1 MYSREMPMAQ
11 TSSVNFVRAL
21 SLALLMTLIAGCA
34 SLQGRTVFEEGEV
47 FEAEGNYPK
56 AVGKYYEATQLAPDN
71 QIFKLKL
78 LSVRTR
84 AAGFHLTKAR
94 VLVKEGK
101 VDEAL
106 DHYRRAR
113 GFDPTLE
120 LASREEQE
128 LLDKRQSQ
136 ELAEEAESLS
146 QQKRLSLARKAL
158 NKALELDPNNATALL
173 VQKMIDKGPSS
184 VSMDG
189 FELDVS
195 SSEPIT
201 LRFKDANIKEVFGI
215 LTKLTGIN
223 FIFDSDIREQGVSV
237 LLERASLAEAL
248 ELILQMNGLSKKVL
262 NEKTLI
268 IYPQTREKEKQ
279 YEDQIIQTFYLSHID
294 AKKAVNLLR
303 TMLQLRKIYVHEERN
318 ALVIRDRPDVIRL
331 AEQILDAADRENSE
345 VLFSLELIAVQNT
358 DDLSFGPTL
367 SSYSVSGGFANP
379 STGDEAVGALV
390 ASTLGS
396 GTNVVNLVSNASEL
410 RALYTLPTATFDL
423 AKTLTDTETLA
434 SPKIR
439 VRNKEKAKVHIG
451 TREPVIT
458 VTTTGD
464 TSTDNIQY
472 VDVGV
477 KVDVEPNIQLDNTVE
492 TKLTLE
498 VSQVIDR
505 FQTNNGSVALT
516 ISTTNAQTT
525 LTLKD
530 GVQTILGGLFEKQA
544 TSSVNTLPLL
554 GDLPLIGK
562 LFSGISDK
570 DTKREI
576 LLSITPYI
584 LKQVVVPE
592 LDVATI
598 WSGGEDNLKAGPN
611 FGAFARPLVSEV
623 LETRP
628 AAAPAMAKENVMPQI
643 SGPESVEEAIG
654 EVLGEP
660 SSQTYT
666 PPEEWA
672 ESLPAQEVSPQ
683 VVKQQPEVAVPVRQ
697 PPPVTEPMETLPGP
711 VEVAGAET
719 PFVSEQVS
727 QSQPEPVLLPG
738 PTQLE
743 MPDKGPAKLAISGP
757 QMVDVNNDFYVSVEI
772 RNVDRLYSAPL
783 FVSYDPDLLEL
794 TAISEGSFLKKS
806 GKNTVFSSSPNRTT
820 GQVIVGY
827 KQGAGATGESGSGVL
842 LSLGF
847 QAKASGNAEVS
858 LNRVNFRDPD
868 GSRLTVEPASTVI
881 EIR

>member
-1 MYSREMPMAQ
+1 MAR
-11 TSSVNFVRAL
+11 TSSFIFVKAL
-21 SLALLMTLIAGCA
+21 SLVLFVALSAGCA
-34 SLQGRTVFEEGEV
+34 SYQGRTAFEKGEM
-47 FEAEGNYPK
+47 FEAEGNYPM
-56 AVGKYYEATQLAPDN
+56 AVGKFYEATQRAPDN
-71 QIFKLKL
+71 RIFKLKL
-78 LSVRTR
+78 ISVRAL
-84 AAGFHLTKAR
+84 AASFYLTKAR
-94 VLVKEGK
+94 ELVKEGK
-101 VDEAL
+101 IDEAL

-113 GFDPTLE
+113 GFEPNLE
-120 LASREEQE
+120 LAAREEQE
-128 LLDKRQSQ
+128 LLDKLQSMT
-136 ELAEEAESLS
+136 LAEEAELLF
-146 QQKRLSLARKAL
+146 QQKRLSLARKAMEQSL
-158 NKALELDPNNATALL
+158 KLDPNNPTALN
-173 VQKMIDKGPSS
+173 VQKMLGKKTSA

-201 LRFKDANIKEVFGI
+201 LRFKDANIKDFFGI

-262 NEKTLI
+262 NEKTII

-279 YEDQIIQTFYLSHID
+279 YEDQLIQTFYLSHID

-318 ALVIRDRPDVIRL
+318 ALVIRDKPDVIKL

-367 SSYSVSGGFANP
+367 STYSVSGGFANP
-379 STGDEAVGALV
+379 PTGDGAVGALV

-396 GTNVVNLVSNASEL
+396 GTNVANLVSSASKL
-410 RALYTLPTATFDL
+410 QALYTLPTATFDL

-439 VRNKEKAKVHIG
+439 VRKDEKAKVHIG

-477 KVDVEPNIQLDNTVE
+477 KVDVEPNVQLDNTVE

-505 FQTNNGSVALT
+505 FETNNGSVALT
-516 ISTTNAQTT
+516 ISTTNAQST

-584 LKQVVVPE
+584 IKQVEVPE

-611 FGAFARPLVSEV
+611 FGAFAKPLVSEV

-628 AAAPAMAKENVMPQI
+628 VAAPSLAKESTMAQI
-643 SGPESVEEAIG
+643 SAPESVEEAIG
-654 EVLGEP
+654 EVLEP
-660 SSQTYT
+660 SSQ
-666 PPEEWA
+666 PHALPEEWA
-672 ESLPAQEVSPQ
+672 VQADI
-683 VVKQQPEVAVPVRQ
+683 AD
-697 PPPVTEPMETLPGP
+697 
-711 VEVAGAET
+711 
-719 PFVSEQVS
+719 QVS
-727 QSQPEPVLLPG
+727 QPLPTMEAMESLAEPAEIAGTEASVAPDAVQQDQPEPVLLPG

-743 MPDKGPAKLAISGP
+743 MPDKGPAKLALSGP
-757 QMVDVNNDFYVSVEI
+757 QMVDVSNDFNVSVEI
-772 RNVDRLYSAPL
+772 RNIESLYSAPL

-827 KQGAGATGESGSGVL
+827 KQGAGAAGESGSGVL
-842 LSLGF
+842 FSLGF
-847 QAKASGNAEVS
+847 RAKASGNAEIS